1 MFKTR
6 LLSGIVLVA
15 VLILT
20 VGMGGPVLYTV
31 LLAASLIGLMELY
44 RTVKVQNQALGVVGY
59 LGAIGY
65 YILMYQNKMEYIMP
79 LIILVLMLAM
89 AVYVFAYPKFV
100 AEQVMTVFFGVLY
113 VAVMLSFV
121 YQTRCLPDGM
131 VMVWLIF
138 LSSWG
143 CDTCAYCVGLLIGKH
158 KMAPKL
164 SPKKSVEGGIGGI
177 AGAALLGVL
186 YALAIN
192 KWGNAG
198 AGIVRF
204 AIIGAAGGAISQV
217 GDLAASAIKRNHN
230 IKDYGKLIPGH
241 GGILDR
247 FDSVI
252 FTAPIIYYL
261 AVLL

>member
-100 AEQVMTVFFGVLY
+100 AEQVMTVFFGVIY

-143 CDTCAYCVGLLIGKH
+143 CDTCAYCVGMLIGKH
-158 KMAPKL
+158 SWRSRRCSTSWCDFCGMYESFRKCRCKSGTLRSDLWRRRCDL
-164 SPKKSVEGGIGGI
+164 SD
-177 AGAALLGVL
+177 
-186 YALAIN
+186 
-192 KWGNAG
+192 W
-198 AGIVRF
+198 RF
-204 AIIGAAGGAISQV
+204 VSIC
-217 GDLAASAIKRNHN
+217 D
-230 IKDYGKLIPGH
+230 
-241 GGILDR
+241 
-247 FDSVI
+247 
-252 FTAPIIYYL
+252 
-261 AVLL
+261 